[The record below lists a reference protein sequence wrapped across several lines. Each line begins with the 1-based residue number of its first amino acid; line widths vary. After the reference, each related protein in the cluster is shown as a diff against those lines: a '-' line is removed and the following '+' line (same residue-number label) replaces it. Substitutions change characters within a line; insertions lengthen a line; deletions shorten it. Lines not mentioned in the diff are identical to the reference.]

1 MSSFPCLVRSV
12 SGSGEVRYAL
22 GHRLVDRYLEFVA
35 GRCRPNTLRA
45 VAFDLKAFFAVV
57 AKDPAEVTAVD
68 VFEFLAHQRGDRSVV
83 RLADRESGLS
93 ARTIARRLS
102 SVSGLYAYL
111 VARGDTPVAAS
122 PVPRGLATRRQGG
135 PKRSRTVPLVRVP
148 RTLPKILAP
157 GEVDRLLA
165 ALRTDRDKAM
175 VLAMVLAGLR
185 RCEVLGLRMAD
196 VRVGDRRLFVA
207 EGKGGH
213 QRIVPVAGRFLRV
226 LGDYLHDERPVT
238 AATDRLFVVLK
249 GPRRGQPLSAEG
261 LDEVLSGARRR
272 AGLEH
277 ATCHELRHTCLTRL
291 REAGMALEAV
301 QAQAGHRSIEST
313 RIYLHLTNDWL
324 ADQYR
329 RAAALIDADQKDV
342 TAMIAAQE
350 AAGR

>member
-1 MSSFPCLVRSV
+1 MSSFPCVVRTV
-12 SGSGEVRYAL
+12 TGAGEVRYAL

-45 VAFDLKAFFAVV
+45 VAFGLKAFFAVV
-57 AKDPAEVTAVD
+57 AKDPVQVTAAD
-68 VFEFLAHQRGDRSVV
+68 VFDFLAEQRGDRSVV

-111 VARGDTPVAAS
+111 IARGDTPVQAS

-135 PKRSRTVPLVRVP
+135 SRKSRLMPLVRVP
-148 RTLPKILAP
+148 RTLPRILAP
-157 GEVDRLLA
+157 EEVDRLIA
-165 ALRTDRDKAM
+165 ALRTHRDRAM

-185 RCEVLGLRMAD
+185 RCEVLGLRLAD
-196 VRVGDRRLFVA
+196 VRAGDRRLFVA

-213 QRIVPVAGRFLRV
+213 QRVIPVAGRFLEA
-226 LGDYLHDERPVT
+226 LGDYLHDERPAT
-238 AATDRLFVVLK
+238 ATDRVFVVLK
-249 GPRRGQPLSAEG
+249 GPRRGLPLSAEG
-261 LDEVLSGARRR
+261 LDEILAGARRR
-272 AGLEH
+272 AGLAH

-313 RIYLHLTNDWL
+313 RVYLHLTNDWL
-324 ADQYR
+324 AGQYL
-329 RAAALIDADQKDV
+329 RAAALIDADQAAV
-342 TAMIAAQE
+342 AALLAVQEVIAQ
-350 AAGR
+350 